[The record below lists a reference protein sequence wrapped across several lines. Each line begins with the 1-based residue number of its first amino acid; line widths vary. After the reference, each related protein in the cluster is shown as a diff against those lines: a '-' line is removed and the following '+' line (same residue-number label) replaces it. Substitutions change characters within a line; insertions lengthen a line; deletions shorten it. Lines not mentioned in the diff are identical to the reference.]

1 MSVLLE
7 LIRVVNLPYTV
18 VFGLMLMY
26 WFSVVLG
33 IFDVDLFDF
42 DVDDIDFGDELLGA
56 LNLGKVPFSLWLTI
70 FSGQMTLYSL
80 LFNKLIDALF
90 GTVSDPVRFI
100 VCFVVF
106 VPIAAIV
113 TKIATSPLE
122 KLFEIETV
130 SRKDFVGKECR
141 VTSPEVNERSG
152 VGEIL
157 VTGIPSILYIRA
169 KAEEGLKKNDRA
181 VIYEYN
187 EEKDLFYVTRVEGLD

>member
-1 MSVLLE
+1 MAFWLE
-7 LIRVVNLPYTV
+7 LIRIVNLPYTT

-33 IFDVDLFDF
+33 IFDIDLFDF
-42 DVDDIDFGDELLGA
+42 DVDEIGFGDELLGA

-70 FSGQMTLYSL
+70 FSGQMTVYSL
-80 LFNKLIDALF
+80 LFNKLIDAVF
-90 GTVSDPVRFI
+90 GTVADHIRFL

-106 VPIAAIV
+106 VPIAAFI
-113 TKIATSPLE
+113 TKISTTPME

-141 VTSPEVNERSG
+141 VTSPEVNEHSG

-187 EEKDLFYVTRVEGLD
+187 EAKDLFYVTRVEGLD